1 MKLRSLLA
9 GLAALA
15 VVAFLAAYIG
25 SPWFAVGD
33 MLSAARAGDV
43 ARLERHVDLPAVRAS
58 LKGQLDERLDTALS
72 KHKDRG
78 ALAQLGALF
87 GAAIVDKAVDA
98 AVTPEMIAQALRT
111 ARAPDPRKSA
121 LPPPDSGPVGED
133 DGSVK
138 APKLK
143 ADYSLVA
150 LDEFDV
156 VLSPRDEPEQ
166 KLRLVLR
173 RRGLFGWLLTDV
185 GLPQG

>member
-9 GLAALA
+9 GVAALA
-15 VVAFLAAYIG
+15 VVLFLAAYIG
-25 SPWFAVGD
+25 SPWLAVGD

-43 ARLERHVDLPAVRAS
+43 ARLQRHVDLPAVRAS
-58 LKGQLDERLDTALS
+58 LKGQLDDRIDKALAQ
-72 KHKDRG
+72 HKRDG

-121 LPPPDSGPVGED
+121 LPPPDSAPVGED

-143 ADYSLVA
+143 AHYSLVA
-150 LDEFDV
+150 LDQFDV
-156 VLSPRDEPEQ
+156 VLSPQDEPAQ

-173 RRGLFGWLLTDV
+173 RRGLFGWMLTDMV
-185 GLPQG
+185 LPKG